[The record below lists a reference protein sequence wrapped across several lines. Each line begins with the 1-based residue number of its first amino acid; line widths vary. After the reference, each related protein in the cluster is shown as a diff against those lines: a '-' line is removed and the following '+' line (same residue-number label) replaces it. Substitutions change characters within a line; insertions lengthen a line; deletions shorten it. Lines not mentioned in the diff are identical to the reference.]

1 MSVDYSCG
9 IALGWKVSQEERDR
23 MVERS
28 NYEYEDD
35 FICIDCYRD
44 DSDYIYGVW
53 LNRGPC
59 DGLCLEINLFDLSE
73 KIPDDFMEESYARL
87 RHMGCEEWV
96 DNERHSRHQPRMYMI
111 GQVC

>member
-9 IALGWKVSQEERDR
+9 IALGWRVSQKERDR
-23 MVERS
+23 MVEQS

-59 DGLCLEINLFDLSE
+59 DGLCFEINLFDLSE

>member
-1 MSVDYSCG
+1 MSVDYNCG
-9 IALGWKVSQEERDR
+9 IVLGWRVSQEERDR
-23 MVERS
+23 MVEQS
-28 NYEYEDD
+28 DYEYEDD

-44 DSDYIYGVW
+44 NSDYIYGVW

-59 DGLCLEINLFDLSE
+59 DGLCFEINLFDLSE
-73 KIPDDFMEESYARL
+73 NIPNDFMEESYARL

-96 DNERHSRHQPRMYMI
+96 DNEKHPRHQPRMYMV